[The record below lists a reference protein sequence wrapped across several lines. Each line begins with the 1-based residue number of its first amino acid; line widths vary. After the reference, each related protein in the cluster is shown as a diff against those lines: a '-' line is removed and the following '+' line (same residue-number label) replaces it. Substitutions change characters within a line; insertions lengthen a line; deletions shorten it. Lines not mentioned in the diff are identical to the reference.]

1 MNLFPNLLTSSVVG
15 LYNIHLRKTCLLI
28 FTSNTLIFLLS
39 CCTVDVNFVQKMWL
53 INCTDISTW
62 IFAGCFCIFIDCS
75 LVKVLCSISVIL
87 VSSHQPYMLNCLVCG
102 GMPKGQ
108 PLVCFDKIYCCT
120 FDSFGAML
128 FLYLH
133 ERCYFLSSL
142 LGSRLV
148 CC

>member
-1 MNLFPNLLTSSVVG
+1 MIF
-15 LYNIHLRKTCLLI
+15 ILRRLVQC
-28 FTSNTLIFLLS
+28 TSNTLIFLLS
-39 CCTVDVNFVQKMWL
+39 CYTVDVNFVQKMWL
-53 INCTDISTW
+53 INYTDISTC
-62 IFAGCFCIFIDCS
+62 IFAGCFRIFLDCS
-75 LVKVLCSISVIL
+75 LVKVLCSISVML
-87 VSSHQPYMLNCLVCG
+87 VSSRQLYVLNIISLVCG

-120 FDSFGAML
+120 YDSFGAML

-133 ERCYFLSSL
+133 ERCYFLLSL